1 MFYDNTIFGNYIYIH
16 YLLNFIYNKDKNT
29 LKIIFIK
36 QFNHKIDMK
45 DLVLQ
50 NKYKKSLVV
59 DKNQYVQLNKKLD
72 SFHVVLF
79 ILNIK
84 SITKIIYNLY
94 V

>member
-1 MFYDNTIFGNYIYIH
+1 MITQYSEIIYIH

>member
-1 MFYDNTIFGNYIYIH
+1 MFYDNTIFENYIY